1 MRRGERQEV
10 NPLYLTP
17 TADREVPVLNYHF
30 DWSIIT
36 SGTYHEWLVS
46 GLKITLKI
54 SAISIVLS
62 FALGLTIAVMRMS
75 GNRLLRWLAYAY
87 LEFFRNTPL
96 LVQIFFWYFGS
107 YKILPTAVNDWLNA
121 TGFEFAAAVI
131 ALTIYTSAFIAEDI
145 RSGVLSIPK
154 EQMEAARSAGFSYLR
169 SMQYII
175 LPQAVR
181 ITIPPLVN
189 QFLNVAKNSSLAMTI
204 GVMEI
209 TYQARQV
216 ESYTFKGF
224 EAFTAATVVYLT
236 LSLVLTALVNLYN
249 EKVLNIHK
257 AV

>member
-1 MRRGERQEV
+1 M
-10 NPLYLTP
+10 
-17 TADREVPVLNYHF
+17 LNYTF

-36 SGTYHEWLVS
+36 SGQYFDWLLS
-46 GLKITLKI
+46 GLITTLKL
-54 SAISIVLS
+54 SAISIILA
-62 FALGLTIAVMRMS
+62 FILGLLVAVMRMS
-75 GNRLLRWLAYAY
+75 HNRPVRWIAHAY

-107 YKILPTAVNDWLNA
+107 YKLLPAIVNDWLNE
-121 TGFEFAAAVI
+121 TGFEFAAAAI

-181 ITIPPLVN
+181 ITIPPLIN

-204 GVMEI
+204 GVMEM

-216 ESYTFKGF
+216 ESYTFRGF
-224 EAFTAATVVYLT
+224 EAFTAATVVYLA
-236 LSLVLTALVNLYN
+236 LSIVITALVNSYN
-249 EKVLNIHK
+249 EKVLNVHK
-257 AV
+257 AA

>member
-1 MRRGERQEV
+1 
-10 NPLYLTP
+10 
-17 TADREVPVLNYHF
+17 VLKYTF
-30 DWSIIT
+30 DWSIIL
-36 SGTYHEWLVS
+36 SGKYFDWLLT
-46 GLKITLKI
+46 GLITTLKI
-54 SAISIVLS
+54 SVISIIMAFL
-62 FALGLTIAVMRMS
+62 LGLVIAVMRMS
-75 GNRLLRWLAYAY
+75 GNRPVRWFAHVY

-107 YKILPTAVNDWLNA
+107 YKVLPQVVNDWLVSTN
-121 TGFEFAAAVI
+121 FEFAAAAI

-154 EQMEAARSAGFSYLR
+154 EQLEAARSAGFSYLR

-189 QFLNVAKNSSLAMTI
+189 QFLNLAKNSSLAMTI
-204 GVMEI
+204 GVMEM

-224 EAFTAATVVYLT
+224 EAFTAATVVYLV
-236 LSLVLTALVNLYN
+236 LSVLITAMVNLYN
-249 EKVLNIHK
+249 EKVLNVHK
-257 AV
+257 AA

>member
-1 MRRGERQEV
+1 MLSYQ
-10 NPLYLTP
+10 
-17 TADREVPVLNYHF
+17 F
-30 DWSIIT
+30 DWSIIL
-36 SGTYHEWLVS
+36 SGKYFEWLVS
-46 GLKITLKI
+46 GLKVTLQL
-54 SAISIVLS
+54 STTGIVFS
-62 FALGLTIAVMRMS
+62 FLLGLLVAVMRMS
-75 GNRLLRWLAYAY
+75 HISPIRWAALAF
-87 LEFFRNTPL
+87 LEFTRNTPL

-107 YKILPTAVNDWLNA
+107 YKLLPEGINNWLNE
-121 TGFEFAAAVI
+121 TGFEFAAALM

-189 QFLNVAKNSSLAMTI
+189 QFLNLAKNSSLAMTI
-204 GVMEI
+204 GVMEL

-224 EAFTAATVVYLT
+224 EAFTAATVVYLV
-236 LSLVLTALVNLYN
+236 LSVLITFLMDQYN
-249 EKVLNIHK
+249 ERVLKRHK
-257 AV
+257 AA

>member
-1 MRRGERQEV
+1 MLKYQ
-10 NPLYLTP
+10 
-17 TADREVPVLNYHF
+17 F
-30 DWSIIT
+30 DWSIVT
-36 SGTYHEWLVS
+36 SGKYFEWLVS
-46 GLKITLKI
+46 GFKVTLQL
-54 SAISIVLS
+54 SALSIVLA
-62 FALGLTIAVMRMS
+62 FLLGLLIAVMRMS
-75 GNRLLRWLAYAY
+75 RNRPVRWFAHAY

-107 YKILPTAVNDWLNA
+107 YKILPTAVNDWLNS
-121 TGFEFAAAVI
+121 TNFEFAAAVI

-175 LPQAVR
+175 LPQAIRLTV
-181 ITIPPLVN
+181 PPLVN
-189 QFLNVAKNSSLAMTI
+189 QFLNLAKNSSLAMTI
-204 GVMEI
+204 GVMEL

-224 EAFTAATVVYLT
+224 EAFTAATVVYVAI
-236 LSLVLTALVNLYN
+236 SLVITALVNLYN

-257 AV
+257 AA

>member
-1 MRRGERQEV
+1 M
-10 NPLYLTP
+10 LKYT
-17 TADREVPVLNYHF
+17 F

-36 SGTYHEWLVS
+36 SGQYFDWMVS
-46 GLKITLKI
+46 GLVVTLKL
-54 SAISIVLS
+54 SALSIVLS
-62 FALGLTIAVMRMS
+62 FVLGLLIAVMRM
-75 GNRLLRWLAYAY
+75 GRNRLVRWFAMAY

-107 YKILPTAVNDWLNA
+107 YKILPTVVNDWLNE

-169 SMQYII
+169 SMQFII

-189 QFLNVAKNSSLAMTI
+189 QFLNIVKNSSLAMTI

-236 LSLVLTALVNLYN
+236 LSIIITALVNLYN
-249 EKVLNIHK
+249 EKVLMAHK
-257 AV
+257 AA